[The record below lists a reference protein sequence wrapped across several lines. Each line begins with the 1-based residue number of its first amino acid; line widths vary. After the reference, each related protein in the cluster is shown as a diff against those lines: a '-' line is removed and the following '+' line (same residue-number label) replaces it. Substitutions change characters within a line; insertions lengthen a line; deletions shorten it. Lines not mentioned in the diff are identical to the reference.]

1 MLSLAL
7 VLLLTGT
14 ILRAQDSIS
23 ILPSIHSFVK
33 DAEKKAH
40 SFEERI
46 YKQSEK
52 YLNKLYKEELR
63 LKRKLQRKDSLA
75 AIQIFGDLKDQYH
88 NLQQQLQ
95 RKVSGVDRLK
105 EYMPAVDT
113 LKTALSF
120 LNAESLTGLKD
131 KPELAGVKEAWAAV
145 NGLDARLAQAD
156 RLRQFMKERKQIL
169 KEQLDRFG
177 MAKELARYNKQV
189 FYYSQ
194 QIKEYKTLLKDP
206 QKREQKALELIT
218 KIPAFQQFFKEHSEI
233 AQLFPVPDNN
243 GTAMALQGLQT
254 RASVQALLQQQLQG
268 AGPNAQQIVQQ
279 GIQQAQATMN
289 QWKNRVNR
297 MGGMSSDEEVPDFKP
312 NTQKSKSFWKRVE
325 FGTNLQNTRS
335 NSFLP
340 ATTDLGISLGYKLN
354 DRSVIGIGA
363 SGKIGWGKDLRH
375 IVITGEGASLRSFID
390 WKLKGR
396 FFISGG
402 FEQNYRSRFENI
414 SLLRTPNQWSQSGLI
429 GISKRYAVGKKWKGE
444 VKLYYDFLYKAHSPN
459 TQPVLFRVGYG
470 L

>member
-1 MLSLAL
+1 MLSLVL
-7 VLLLTGT
+7 LLLLTGT
-14 ILRAQDSIS
+14 LLRAQDSIS

-33 DAEKKAH
+33 GAEKKAL

-63 LKRKLQRKDSLA
+63 LKRQLQRKDSLA

-88 NLQQQLQ
+88 HLQQQLQ
-95 RKVSGVDRLK
+95 RNVSGVDRLK
-105 EYMPAVDT
+105 EYIPAVDT
-113 LKTALSF
+113 FKTALSF
-120 LNAESLTGLKD
+120 LNTESLTGLKD
-131 KPELAGVKEAWAAV
+131 RPELAGVKEAWTAV
-145 NGLDARLAQAD
+145 NGLDAKLAQAD

-177 MAKELARYNKQV
+177 MAKELVRYNKQV

-279 GIQQAQATMN
+279 GIQQAQAKMN
-289 QWKNRVNR
+289 QWKNRVNQ

-312 NTQKSKSFWKRVE
+312 NTQRSKSFWKRVE
-325 FGTNLQNTRS
+325 LGTNLQNTRS

-354 DRSVIGIGA
+354 DKSVIGIGV

-414 SLLRTPNQWSQSGLI
+414 SLLRNPNQWSHSGLI

-459 TQPVLFRVGYG
+459 TQPVLFRVGYS